1 MILAGCGQPVGPE
14 VRVSGKF
21 LSDGGVFVAL
31 VVFVQSEHLE
41 GKLIS
46 IEQGDGGYNFVVYPE
61 GSDTSFFVFL
71 PGDRGVFVGDDGEVD
86 LSSSPICASV
96 LHVQCASFWIWRSA
110 ALRSN

>member
-1 MILAGCGQPVGPE
+1 MANRSVPRLSRGAE

-21 LSDGGVFVAL
+21 LSDDGVFVAL
-31 VVFVQSEHLE
+31 VVFVQSEPLE
-41 GKLIS
+41 GKPIS
-46 IEQGDGGYNFVVYPE
+46 IEQG
-61 GSDTSFFVFL
+61 
-71 PGDRGVFVGDDGEVD
+71 DGEVD